1 MKRLR
6 KKKKKFLRISF
17 LCLIIGVSFYIYKP
31 KMVSS
36 VLGKITSTSLQNNN
50 SIGKSFNEIYTGDLI
65 LVNNNIPFHFNNQ
78 KDLVSVYDNK
88 NSSYKV
94 KDKNVLLK
102 QNILKP
108 LNTMMS
114 HYINK
119 TDNKDIIIVSGYRTA
134 AYQQMLFDK
143 KKSEIGEKETKKLVA
158 LPGSSEHHTG
168 LAFDL
173 GALSNSGVMGDFD
186 GTGKQAWFIE
196 NAYQYGFIV
205 RYQTEKETITGF
217 VNEPWH
223 LRYVGIPHAQIMK
236 GKNMCLE
243 EYIDYLKQFEYKGKK
258 LETDAFEIYFVKAD
272 NGKTQ
277 IPVPNNK
284 EYTVSGNNVDGFIVT
299 VVK

>member
-1 MKRLR
+1 M
-6 KKKKKFLRISF
+6 
-17 LCLIIGVSFYIYKP
+17 YKP
-31 KMVSS
+31 KMASS
-36 VLGKITSTSLQNNN
+36 VLAKITNTSLQNNN
-50 SIGKSFNEIYTGDLI
+50 SIEKSFNEIYTGDLI

-78 KDLVSVYDNK
+78 KELVSVYDNK

-114 HYINK
+114 HYTKK
-119 TDNKDIIIVSGYRTA
+119 TSDKDIIIVSGYRTSK
-134 AYQQMLFDK
+134 YQQMLYDK

-205 RYQTEKETITGF
+205 RYQTEKETFTGF

-236 GKNMCLE
+236 EKNMCLE
-243 EYIDYLKQFEYKGKK
+243 EYIDYLKQFEYNGKK